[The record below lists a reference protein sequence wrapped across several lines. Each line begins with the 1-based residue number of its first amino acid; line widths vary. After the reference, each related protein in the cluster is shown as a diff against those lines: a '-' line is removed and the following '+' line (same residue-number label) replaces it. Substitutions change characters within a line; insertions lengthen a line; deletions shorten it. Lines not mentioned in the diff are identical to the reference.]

1 MISRSITARLMAPL
15 AMSMLMLCVLA
26 GLVFAG
32 QTYVAAANSAALNA
46 EANVNA
52 LSELRSTSRSL
63 QRDALN
69 LITEGDPKERATIVQ
84 KFNTRIEKMAKGLAA
99 LESMPDHNF
108 VPQAFFPTQ
117 HAVIDA
123 LKATADKATTGD
135 TAGALD
141 DFHHNV
147 RPAERAASKIADTRM
162 EALEHEVADLRL
174 SAERASFTAQLLL
187 FLITAVM
194 TVAGTFAGW
203 VITRRGVVIPLLDL
217 KVAMESL
224 AAGDTDLALP
234 YIGRADEVG
243 QMAQSMATFRDQLSV
258 AEQAKQAQADLIV
271 SSVGEALGALASG
284 DLSARISADL
294 TGSFAKLKS
303 DFNNAMMAMS
313 GAMKSVN
320 QCSSG
325 INGGAAEIR
334 QASDDLAN
342 RTEQQAANLEEASAA
357 LSEVTQGLRQTA
369 DGAGAAHAA
378 ISMAE
383 TQTTE
388 GQTVVSQAVDA
399 MADIERSA
407 EEIAQIITVIDAI
420 SFQTNLLALNAG
432 VEAARAGDAGK
443 GFAVVANEVR
453 ALAQRSADAAADIK
467 RLIQSSGDQVHRGV
481 QLVGRSGDVFGQI
494 AGQVAQVAGL
504 VGQISSLS
512 SQQANNLLHINST
525 VHAMDLTTQQNAAM
539 VEEATAAAR
548 SLAEE
553 AKRLDDL
560 VGGFRLDA
568 GESMGPVAYMA
579 EPQRRWA

>member
-1 MISRSITARLMAPL
+1 MPCLL
-15 AMSMLMLCVLA
+15 AAMKAGAAEVLA
-26 GLVFAG
+26 CDIDSFC
-32 QTYVAAANSAALNA
+32 AAAVALNA

-52 LSELRSTSRSL
+52 LGDLRSTSRSL
-63 QRDALN
+63 QRDDLN

-84 KFNTRIEKMAKGLAA
+84 KFNTRIGKMAKSLAA
-99 LESMPDHNF
+99 LESMHDHSF

-117 HAVIDA
+117 HDVIDA
-123 LKATADKATTGD
+123 LKETADKATTGNA
-135 TAGALD
+135 AGALD
-141 DFHHNV
+141 DFHHHV
-147 RPAERAASKIADTRM
+147 RPAERAASKIADARM
-162 EALEHEVADLRL
+162 EALDHEVADLRL

-187 FLITAVM
+187 FLITVIMA
-194 TVAGTFAGW
+194 VAGTFAGW

-234 YIGRADEVG
+234 YLGRADEVG

-284 DLSARISADL
+284 DLSASISADL
-294 TGSFAKLKS
+294 TGGFAKLKS
-303 DFNNAMMAMS
+303 DFNNAIIAMRE
-313 GAMKSVN
+313 AMKSVS

-357 LSEVTQGLRQTA
+357 LSEVTQGLSQTA

-378 ISMAE
+378 ISVAE

-407 EEIAQIITVIDAI
+407 QEIAQIVTVIDAI

-467 RLIQSSGDQVHRGV
+467 RLIQSSGEQVHRGV

-525 VHAMDLTTQQNAAM
+525 VHAMDITTQQNAAM
-539 VEEATAAAR
+539 VEEATASAR

-553 AKRLDDL
+553 AKRLDNL
-560 VGGFRLDA
+560 VGGFRLDDGQSA
-568 GESMGPVAYMA
+568 RPMAYMA

>member
-432 VEAARAGDAGK
+432 VEAARAGDA
-443 GFAVVANEVR
+443 
-453 ALAQRSADAAADIK
+453 QRSADAAADIK